1 MRATSSWSRDSE
13 RVVNPTRSA
22 NRTVTVRRSSVI
34 APTVSGLPQY
44 PQNRKRSGLSSRH
57 LGQIN
62 TAKGGSQSWRSGC
75 RPWATRRVDQA
86 RYTLCTLRQSR
97 YRSFIV
103 ATAGPSSEAAYIN
116 RQSERA
122 KPFKT
127 TATAH
132 SQAAEA
138 QRSPPPDLGPLPGYA
153 RARPPG
159 CLPDQ
164 VGRAAASRAGSGR
177 LPPGGP
183 SGKPPASPWTGHR
196 IDRLLTQAVTSGR
209 NLHSRRS
216 TRDHL
221 INAKHRIMDGGNSIR
236 DCASFPATGL
246 HSAESRDPSLAS
258 PAGRVRHLYWLNPS
272 RSTSGVPTDL
282 VMSAYAPNCDGARGR
297 NLRQLVA

>member
-1 MRATSSWSRDSE
+1 MSTGRASGPSRL
-13 RVVNPTRSA
+13 
-22 NRTVTVRRSSVI
+22 RRQQRLT
-34 APTVSGLPQY
+34 ARQRKPNGLP
-44 PQNRKRSGLSSRH
+44 H
-57 LGQIN
+57 L
-62 TAKGGSQSWRSGC
+62 
-75 RPWATRRVDQA
+75 
-86 RYTLCTLRQSR
+86 TL
-97 YRSFIV
+97 
-103 ATAGPSSEAAYIN
+103 A
-116 RQSERA
+116 
-122 KPFKT
+122 
-127 TATAH
+127 
-132 SQAAEA
+132 
-138 QRSPPPDLGPLPGYA
+138 PLPGYA

-282 VMSAYAPNCDGARGR
+282 VMSAYAPNCDPVLEGPQSAPASR
-297 NLRQLVA
+297 LRRRDRHQVTVRRMSAQRERLLNPDPLVTD